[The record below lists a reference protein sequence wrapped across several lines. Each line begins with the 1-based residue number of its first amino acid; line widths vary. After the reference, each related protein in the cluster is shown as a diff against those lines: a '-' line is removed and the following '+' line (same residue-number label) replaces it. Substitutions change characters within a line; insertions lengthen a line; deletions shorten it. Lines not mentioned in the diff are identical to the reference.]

1 MLLPEDADA
10 QNRMIQGLVDSL
22 CSLEGV
28 EQVQLMLDGE
38 YMLMLGSVPISRPLL
53 PSSAAE
59 TEEFSFCLL
68 QKRGNVVLYPR
79 APHSAGR
86 RRQQEVII
94 MNNETKHG
102 KYTVQDLVRISV
114 LVAIMLLLEVTGL
127 GMIKMPGLEIT
138 LLMVPVIVGAIVMG
152 PATGAI
158 LGGVFG
164 CISFW
169 ECFGKSQFGAVLL
182 GINPLYTF
190 LVCVPTRILAGWLC
204 GLSFKG
210 LNKLDKSNLWSF
222 GAAGLIGALCNTVL
236 FMSMLCLCFYHTEY
250 IQGFVAALGSS
261 NAFLFVIAFVG
272 VNGLVEGAVSLI
284 TGAAIAKAV
293 MYSRGKLAARRTAV
307 QNGK

>member
-1 MLLPEDADA
+1 MNQET
-10 QNRMIQGLVDSL
+10 NRTKLSVQDM
-22 CSLEGV
+22 
-28 EQVQLMLDGE
+28 VQL
-38 YMLMLGSVPISRPLL
+38 
-53 PSSAAE
+53 
-59 TEEFSFCLL
+59 
-68 QKRGNVVLYPR
+68 
-79 APHSAGR
+79 
-86 RRQQEVII
+86 
-94 MNNETKHG
+94 
-102 KYTVQDLVRISV
+102 SV
-114 LVAIMLLLEVTGL
+114 LIAIMLLLELTGL
-127 GMIKMPGLEIT
+127 GMIKTAGLEIT
-138 LLMVPVIVGAIVMG
+138 IMLVPVIVGAIVMG
-152 PATGAI
+152 PGAGAL

-164 CISFW
+164 LISFW
-169 ECFGKSQFGAVLL
+169 ECFGKSSFGAVLL

-293 MYSRGKLAARRTAV
+293 MYSRGKLAARKTNA
-307 QNGK
+307 

>member
-1 MLLPEDADA
+1 M
-10 QNRMIQGLVDSL
+10 
-22 CSLEGV
+22 
-28 EQVQLMLDGE
+28 
-38 YMLMLGSVPISRPLL
+38 
-53 PSSAAE
+53 
-59 TEEFSFCLL
+59 
-68 QKRGNVVLYPR
+68 
-79 APHSAGR
+79 
-86 RRQQEVII
+86 
-94 MNNETKHG
+94 
-102 KYTVQDLVRISV
+102 
-114 LVAIMLLLEVTGL
+114 
-127 GMIKMPGLEIT
+127 
-138 LLMVPVIVGAIVMG
+138 
-152 PATGAI
+152 
-158 LGGVFG
+158 
-164 CISFW
+164 
-169 ECFGKSQFGAVLL
+169 LL

-293 MYSRGKLAARRTAV
+293 MYSRGKLAARKTNA
-307 QNGK
+307 